1 MRLTKIVRSQSACI
15 DVDGLTQYGK
25 CSYVLDPGAGGIR
38 GTSTRNTL
46 DKKNKMMTILGAR
59 NGGSQ
64 FHALYV
70 EVYRSKRPT
79 ETRALMIARQYD
91 DTDKALRGQRC

>member
-1 MRLTKIVRSQSACI
+1 MRLAKIVNSQSACI
-15 DVDGLTQYGK
+15 DVDGPHPVWQMLVRFLIQ
-25 CSYVLDPGAGGIR
+25 AQGGIR
-38 GTSTRNTL
+38 GTTTRNTL
-46 DKKNKMMTILGAR
+46 DKKNKTMTIFGAR

-91 DTDKALRGQRC
+91 DTDEALRG